1 MRFYRPFSEGPF
13 WSDRRRLNTGVINQI
28 NYGPVPTRW
37 ARAQTNGWGALNGA
51 IVLSITSVFTPLTS
65 HSGLCEKSR
74 SLKNIHAC
82 SMLTKNVAWK
92 WEAGCWKKAFWQ
104 GKHEAGSCMRKVKE
118 TRTLA
123 DVKTPKTNI
132 DWNILPQ

>member
-13 WSDRRRLNTGVINQI
+13 WSDRRRLNTGVIN
-28 NYGPVPTRW
+28 GPVPTRW

-51 IVLSITSVFTPLTS
+51 IVLSITSVFTPLTC

-82 SMLTKNVAWK
+82 SMLTKTLLENEKQAA
-92 WEAGCWKKAFWQ
+92 EKKHSDKASMKLHEKSERNKNTGWCQ
-104 GKHEAGSCMRKVKE
+104 DPKDQHWLKHFA
-118 TRTLA
+118 TI
-123 DVKTPKTNI
+123 TNR
-132 DWNILPQ
+132 

>member
-51 IVLSITSVFTPLTS
+51 IVLSITSVFTPLTC

-92 WEAGCWKKAFWQ
+92 WGGGCWKKAFWQ
-104 GKHEAGSCMRKVKE
+104 GKHEAAWEKWKKQEHWLMSRPQRPTLTE
-118 TRTLA
+118 TFCH
-123 DVKTPKTNI
+123 N
-132 DWNILPQ
+132 N